1 MADYRDNCHYLF
13 LDCDRVS
20 IDAAKP
26 FLTSNAGI
34 WSIFEPVL
42 NQRLH
47 ELKKQDLFRDRVR
60 VCLEEI
66 LASGQ
71 CSMADV
77 AKRLAV
83 SPQTLQRK
91 LKSENSSFQQ
101 ELSDLRAELANHDL
115 ITTTYSSSEISFLLG
130 YSDPSS
136 FFRAFNIWTGKTLAL
151 VRGMSRL

>member
-1 MADYRDNCHYLF
+1 M
-13 LDCDRVS
+13 
-20 IDAAKP
+20 
-26 FLTSNAGI
+26 
-34 WSIFEPVL
+34 WSILEPVL

-47 ELKKQDLFRDRVR
+47 DLQKHDLFSDRVR
-60 VCLEEI
+60 ACLAEI

-83 SPQTLQRK
+83 SPRTLQRK

-101 ELSDLRAELANHDL
+101 ELSNLRAELANHYL
-115 ITTTYSSSEISFLLG
+115 VTTTYSSSEISFLLG

-136 FFRAFNIWTGKTLAL
+136 FFRAFNIWTGKTPDL
-151 VRGMSRL
+151 VREMSQV